1 MICSTLIARA
11 FIHVRYPI
19 LPLLSR
25 TESNEMKDRIF
36 PYGRRFRSVHPR
48 FVLPRDFDLSPYF
61 RIVKFNQIEEGSFDY
76 RALEWEATPEYP
88 TDTDARPG
96 EDDGASPRFEESA
109 SHARSSS
116 R

>member
-1 MICSTLIARA
+1 
-11 FIHVRYPI
+11 
-19 LPLLSR
+19 
-25 TESNEMKDRIF
+25 
-36 PYGRRFRSVHPR
+36 
-48 FVLPRDFDLSPYF
+48 
-61 RIVKFNQIEEGSFDY
+61 VKFNQIEEGSFDY

>member
-1 MICSTLIARA
+1 
-11 FIHVRYPI
+11 
-19 LPLLSR
+19 
-25 TESNEMKDRIF
+25 MKDRIF
-36 PYGRRFRSVHPR
+36 PYGRKFRSIHPR
-48 FVLPRDFDLSPYF
+48 FILPRDFDLSPYF

-76 RALEWEATPEYP
+76 RALEWEGTPEYP